1 MRIAYFGT
9 GSFGTPVLESL
20 IEAGRAPVVIITA
33 PDRPAGRG
41 LKPRSSQIK
50 KLAVQAGLPILQPQ
64 DVNKPEVLEAIMSH
78 DVQLALI
85 IAFGQKIGPVLIDSI
100 AGGILNLHGSLLPKY
115 RGAAPISWAIINGEK
130 TTGLTVMK
138 IDKQID
144 TGLILAQKSYPIEP
158 LETAGQLHDRLAL
171 MGPELIMEVLDAI
184 EQHTVT
190 AVPQDPRKVSYARKL
205 CKSDSF
211 LDFNQPAETLVNRI
225 RGLWPWPGAVCQFQ
239 SADGKRQEQVSLAR
253 ADYTS
258 HSCGQF
264 KPGYVTRKLMVAAGR
279 GTVQILELKPA
290 GSKLMSWQ
298 DFVNGRHVK
307 AGDRFVPVPEILNR
321 HR

>member
-9 GSFGTPVLESL
+9 GSFGTPVLEAL

-41 LKPRSSQIK
+41 LKPKPSQIK
-50 KLAVQAGLPILQPQ
+50 KLAVQAGLPMLQPQ
-64 DVNKPEVLEAIMSH
+64 DVNEPEVLQTIMSH
-78 DVQLALI
+78 DVQLGLI
-85 IAFGQKIGPVLIDSI
+85 IAFGQKISPVLIDSI

-115 RGAAPISWAIINGEK
+115 RGAAPFNWAIINGEK

-144 TGLILAQKSYPIEP
+144 AGLILAQRSYPIEP

-171 MGPELIMEVLDAI
+171 KGPELILEVLEAIEKDAI
-184 EQHTVT
+184 T
-190 AVPQDPRKVSYARKL
+190 AVPQDPRKVSYAPKL
-205 CKSDSF
+205 SRSDSF
-211 LDFNQPAETLVNRI
+211 LDFNQPGQTLANRI
-225 RGLWPWPGAVCQFQ
+225 CGLWPWPGTVCQFQ

-253 ADYTS
+253 ADYTKN
-258 HSCGQF
+258 SCRQF
-264 KPGYVTRKLMVAAGR
+264 EPGYVTRGLMVAAAE
-279 GTVQILELKPA
+279 GTIQILELKPA

-307 AGDRFVPVPEILNR
+307 TGDRFVPVPEVLNR